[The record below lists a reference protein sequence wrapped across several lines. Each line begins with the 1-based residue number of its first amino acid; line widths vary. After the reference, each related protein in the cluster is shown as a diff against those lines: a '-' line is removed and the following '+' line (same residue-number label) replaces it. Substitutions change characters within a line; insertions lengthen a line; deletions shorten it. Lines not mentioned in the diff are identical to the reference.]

1 MDFKLPA
8 THCLISKDFCER
20 YCQPIS
26 KKSLACFAFDIKAY
40 FKIKKKQTITIYV
53 ISLAVISMRLQI
65 PKVVL

>member
-40 FKIKKKQTITIYV
+40 FKIKKKQLRY
-53 ISLAVISMRLQI
+53 M
-65 PKVVL
+65 

>member
-26 KKSLACFAFDIKAY
+26 KESLACFAFDIKAY
-40 FKIKKKQTITIYV
+40 FKIKKKQTITTHV
-53 ISLAVISMRLQI
+53 ISLAVITMRLQI
-65 PKVVL
+65 LKVVI